1 MEHIEKD
8 NMVTTS
14 PADEFV
20 EGLGLFDNIGKL
32 DSFLV
37 KFVRILQKS
46 KNIHKWMYD
55 YHSLNLRLKL
65 CGFVKIN
72 QRKYLDS
79 QIEDIYIS
87 LIIWIDSNIVF
98 VKATGE

>member
-37 KFVRILQKS
+37 KFARFLQGN

-55 YHSLNLRLKL
+55 YYSLSLNLRL
-65 CGFVKIN
+65 CDFVKIS
-72 QRKYLDS
+72 QRKYSDS
-79 QIEDIYIS
+79 QIGNIKILD
-87 LIIWIDSNIVF
+87 DSDRFKSSICIEAS
-98 VKATGE
+98 K